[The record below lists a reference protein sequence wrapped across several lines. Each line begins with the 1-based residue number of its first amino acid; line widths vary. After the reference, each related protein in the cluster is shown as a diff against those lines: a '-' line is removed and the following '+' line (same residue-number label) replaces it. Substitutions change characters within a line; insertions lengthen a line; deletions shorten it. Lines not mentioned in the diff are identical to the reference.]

1 MLCVAKFSSSES
13 LMEVILTDKDKNDS
27 LFDNIQK
34 VCALTSYKILIS
46 IEIRRELKV
55 YIVLIRLVL
64 SILYYKDYRSFY
76 FSR

>member
-46 IEIRRELKV
+46 IEIRRE
-55 YIVLIRLVL
+55 I
-64 SILYYKDYRSFY
+64 
-76 FSR
+76 